1 MLRTLF
7 VDFNSYFASVE
18 QHLRPELRGK
28 PIAVVPVMAD
38 TTSAIAASYEAKAF
52 GVTTGTM
59 IAEAKRMCPD
69 LVLVRARHGA
79 YIEHHHRLVE
89 TVESVIHVK
98 KVMSIDEM
106 SCELTGRMTK
116 RENAI
121 ALAHEVKRTIAE
133 KVGEH
138 LRCSIGI
145 APNDYLAKTA
155 SDMQKPDGL
164 TIIELK
170 DLPEVLHRLELR
182 DLNGIGKKIYE
193 RLYKNGIYTV
203 EMITGASKQKLREA
217 WGSIEGERMWQRLRG
232 EDVPTVETKK
242 SSISHQ
248 HVMEPALRTPDGSAG
263 VLHRLLQKAAVRL
276 RNYRL
281 VTANVSVKIRFR
293 DGTKWKRTVEVTPT
307 QDTIQ
312 LTNVL
317 SKILTERLPQTSEP
331 MSVAVVLNKLYYAD
345 ATPLAMFD
353 GTGPARE
360 KLNDGLDKINEKYGK
375 NTIYMGTSWNAKHSA
390 PMRIAFHHIPD
401 LETDDDEDVAG

>member
-1 MLRTLF
+1 MLRSLF

-28 PIAVVPVMAD
+28 PVAVVPVMAD

-59 IAEAKRMCPD
+59 IADAKKMCPD
-69 LVLVRARHGA
+69 LILVQARHGE
-79 YIEHHHRLVE
+79 YVEHHHRLVD
-89 TVESVIHVK
+89 TVESVVHVK

-106 SCELTGRMTK
+106 ACELTGRMTK
-116 RENAI
+116 RENAVK
-121 ALAHEVKRTIAE
+121 LAHEVKETIAS
-133 KVGEH
+133 KVGEN
-138 LRCSIGI
+138 LRCSIGL

-164 TIIELK
+164 TVIELD
-170 DLPEVLHRLELR
+170 DLPEILHKLELR
-182 DLNGIGKKIYE
+182 DLNGIGKKMYE

-203 EMITGASKQKLREA
+203 EMLTSASKQKLREA
-217 WGSIEGERMWQRLRG
+217 YGSVEGERMWQRLRG

-248 HVMEPALRTPDGSAG
+248 HVMEPNLRTPDGSAG

-276 RNYRL
+276 RNYGL
-281 VTANVSVKIRFR
+281 VTANLSVKIRFR
-293 DGTKWKRTVEVTPT
+293 DGSRWKRTVELTPT

-312 LTNVL
+312 LTNALSKVL
-317 SKILTERLPQTSEP
+317 SERPPQTSEP
-331 MSVAVVLNKLYYAD
+331 MSVAVALNKLYYAD
-345 ATPLAMFD
+345 ATPLALFD

-360 KLNDGLDKINEKYGK
+360 KLNTGLDKINEKYGK

-401 LETDDDEDVAG
+401 LETDEDEE